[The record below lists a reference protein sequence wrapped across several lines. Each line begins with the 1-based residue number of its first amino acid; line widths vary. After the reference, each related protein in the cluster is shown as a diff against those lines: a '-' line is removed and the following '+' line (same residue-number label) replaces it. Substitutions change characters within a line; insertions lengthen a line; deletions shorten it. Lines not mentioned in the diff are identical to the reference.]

1 MHEEGEGSLS
11 PQTLD
16 VWPLDCRSCIHLA
29 QVWVV
34 IEEQEQPKTSHMAL
48 MLQHLIPGHRK
59 GKAGKE
65 NSAVSVFTHPLTTLA
80 LRNKKLWFL
89 LLSLRPFWPFFSIFS
104 LITSCPEQRVS
115 FHTQIPLLFSIIM
128 PAVIFD
134 LLCCFYIQ
142 SSQYFFNKVH
152 MRLQHVVAKWVRKSA
167 FSRAGGFTCRNNKG
181 EGVLQCHV
189 LSLYFTSFIK
199 STCKGNLHIMAYNR
213 VEIYMGSMKN
223 TVRCSYWSAKGLCV
237 CLRVEYA
244 RNYRLTTDM

>member
-80 LRNKKLWFL
+80 LRNKKL
-89 LLSLRPFWPFFSIFS
+89 
-104 LITSCPEQRVS
+104 
-115 FHTQIPLLFSIIM
+115 
-128 PAVIFD
+128 
-134 LLCCFYIQ
+134 
-142 SSQYFFNKVH
+142 
-152 MRLQHVVAKWVRKSA
+152 
-167 FSRAGGFTCRNNKG
+167 
-181 EGVLQCHV
+181 
-189 LSLYFTSFIK
+189 
-199 STCKGNLHIMAYNR
+199 
-213 VEIYMGSMKN
+213 
-223 TVRCSYWSAKGLCV
+223 
-237 CLRVEYA
+237 
-244 RNYRLTTDM
+244 